1 MEDVDFSDEFC
12 RFIQS
17 HVPSVDVAE
26 ALLAQYR
33 LHNMVRAAGF
43 SEDELARHLATL
55 AQAYEQR
62 PVTLVRLIYALRDRK
77 IRSFADAFRL
87 RKD

>member
-12 RFIQS
+12 SFIQA

-33 LHNMVRAAGF
+33 HHNMAC
-43 SEDELARHLATL
+43 
-55 AQAYEQR
+55 
-62 PVTLVRLIYALRDRK
+62 
-77 IRSFADAFRL
+77 
-87 RKD
+87 

>member
-33 LHNMVRAAGF
+33 HHNMVRAAGF
-43 SEDELARHLATL
+43 SEDEVAHHLATL